1 MLSLAHL
8 TVLRA
13 DPLELIEIGARAG
26 FDAVGLRV
34 VPPFATDTIVPVV
47 DDAVLQKKIKR
58 QLSDAGVSIFDVE
71 AFWLM
76 ADSDLEHMRR
86 AIEVGG
92 ELGAQSVLVVGNDP
106 DRSRLMDNFSMLCAH
121 CREFGLRPMLEFIPY
136 SQIRSLPEAHDF
148 LTDSAETGA
157 GLLVDALHL
166 SRSGGQPAD
175 LGDYCKALFAYMH
188 LCDASMPP
196 PTGEQVRVEARG
208 HRLYPGEGDLPLI
221 DFVNGFEKGI
231 PVSIEAPN
239 ARHAHLSLLNQARM
253 AAEAARDL
261 LARADAARP

>member
-8 TVLRA
+8 TVLSA
-13 DPLELIEIGARAG
+13 NPVELIEIGARAG

-34 VPPFATDTIVPVV
+34 VPPFASDTIVPVV
-47 DDAVLQKKIKR
+47 GDAVLQKRIKAR
-58 QLSDAGVSIFDVE
+58 MGEAGVSIFDIE

-76 ADSDLEHMRR
+76 PESDLDHMRR

-92 ELGAQSVLVVGNDP
+92 ELGARYVLMVGNDP
-106 DRSRLMDNFSMLCAH
+106 DRSRLMDNFSALCAY

-136 SQIRSLPEAHDF
+136 SQIRSLPQAHDF
-148 LTDSAETGA
+148 LKASGETGA

-175 LGDYCKALFAYMH
+175 LDAYPQELFSYMH
-188 LCDASMPP
+188 LCDAPMPP
-196 PTGEQVRVEARG
+196 PIGEEVRVEARG
-208 HRLYPGEGDLPLI
+208 RRLYPGEGDLPLVE
-221 DFVNGFEKGI
+221 FVNGFEKGT
-231 PVSIEAPN
+231 PVGIEAPN
-239 ARHAHLSLLNQARM
+239 ARYANLSLLDQARM

-261 LARADAARP
+261 LARANAGQP